1 MIIANENNVKGKSVV
16 ISFKINVASL
26 KRIDMLVRKGYFKNK
41 SDLIRLAIE
50 NKVAKETSARIQ

>member
-1 MIIANENNVKGKSVV
+1 MANENNVKGRSVV

-50 NKVAKETSARIQ
+50 SKVAKEKTAGLQ